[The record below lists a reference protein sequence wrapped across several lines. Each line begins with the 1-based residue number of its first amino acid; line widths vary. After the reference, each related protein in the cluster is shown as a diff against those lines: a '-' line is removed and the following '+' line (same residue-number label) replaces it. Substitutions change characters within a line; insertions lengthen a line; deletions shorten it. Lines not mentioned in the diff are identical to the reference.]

1 MIVIAVDNEQPQLF
15 VEKRDDW
22 IDKIWEAKR
31 LYELYWLNN
40 NVKEFVW
47 WPERIV
53 K

>member
-1 MIVIAVDNEQPQLF
+1 MVIIIAVENEQPQLF
-15 VEKRDDW
+15 IEKRDDW
-22 IDKIWEAKR
+22 IDKIWEAKK
-31 LYELYWLNN
+31 LYELNN